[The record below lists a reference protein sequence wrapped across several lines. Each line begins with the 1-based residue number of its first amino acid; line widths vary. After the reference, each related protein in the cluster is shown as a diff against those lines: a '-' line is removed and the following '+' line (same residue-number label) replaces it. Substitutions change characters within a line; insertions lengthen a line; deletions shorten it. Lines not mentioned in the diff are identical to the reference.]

1 MKEPPR
7 IEFPCDYPIKV
18 IGVSSPEFRAAV
30 IAIVKGFDPGL
41 TDQKIAFRPSA
52 GGNYE
57 SIKVSL
63 VATGADQLAS
73 LFEQLQE
80 VPGVKLVH

>member
-18 IGVSSPEFRAAV
+18 IGVSSLEFRTAV
-30 IAIVKGFDPGL
+30 IAIVKSFDPSL

-73 LFEQLQE
+73 LFEQLKA
-80 VPGVKLVH
+80 VPGLKMVL